1 MTTAIQFRRGTTDEH
16 LLFTGLEGEITVDTT
31 KSTAVVHDNK
41 TAGGFA
47 LAREDLKNIPMQ
59 KIVDKGIAKSDM
71 TNVSCDDIA
80 SRQIAKQDLSNVS
93 KDDIASRGIM
103 KSDSSNATQLA
114 TETTIGPTQF
124 ATIDET
130 LLATNNAKAGS
141 PKNALTLINK
151 HIKLPPNYVDGLIVS
166 KNANNIIQISKG
178 CARSNDDK
186 YDIIFNTDIT
196 KNINTMWEVGN
207 GLGGLK
213 SGLTLATGTT
223 YFIFAILTNNNI
235 ADIIISN
242 EELSISEDIIAIRK
256 IGAFSLDENLYIDE
270 ASIVD
275 SHDKNLPNQAT
286 TITLSFANITSYKI
300 PFDGNAFFVVGTKD
314 TAAVNLYLNKQ
325 LFAFFKNDNNQWIYS
340 STSIPVKKND
350 VITND
355 GANDINRKIA
365 LYLFK
370 ERKIENV

>member
-124 ATIDET
+124 ATMKLCLQQIMPKQFHQKM
-130 LLATNNAKAGS
+130 LWHLSTN
-141 PKNALTLINK
+141 I
-151 HIKLPPNYVDGLIVS
+151 
-166 KNANNIIQISKG
+166 
-178 CARSNDDK
+178 
-186 YDIIFNTDIT
+186 
-196 KNINTMWEVGN
+196 
-207 GLGGLK
+207 
-213 SGLTLATGTT
+213 
-223 YFIFAILTNNNI
+223 
-235 ADIIISN
+235 
-242 EELSISEDIIAIRK
+242 
-256 IGAFSLDENLYIDE
+256 
-270 ASIVD
+270 
-275 SHDKNLPNQAT
+275 
-286 TITLSFANITSYKI
+286 
-300 PFDGNAFFVVGTKD
+300 
-314 TAAVNLYLNKQ
+314 
-325 LFAFFKNDNNQWIYS
+325 
-340 STSIPVKKND
+340 
-350 VITND
+350 
-355 GANDINRKIA
+355 
-365 LYLFK
+365 
-370 ERKIENV
+370 